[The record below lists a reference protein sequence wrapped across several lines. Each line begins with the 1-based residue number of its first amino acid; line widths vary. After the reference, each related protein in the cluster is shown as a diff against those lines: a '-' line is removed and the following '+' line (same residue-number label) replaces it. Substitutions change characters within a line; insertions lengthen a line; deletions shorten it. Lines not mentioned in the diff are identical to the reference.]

1 MVDKYSRYGYGN
13 SNGKKVNSKSLSLN
27 EEYEIREA
35 IQKLKQEKN
44 KNIQLK
50 KQNNELY
57 NEILILKSNI
67 RSQISIHQKSKGNNF
82 PSFETL
88 KNNINNF
95 LNINCLNF
103 FKNYLYE
110 EYQIEGV
117 VYFFKEIFKKCENK
131 VKNHFISLEEKI
143 EKKFKDINVKN
154 TLDCVLINS
163 FQVDWKRLLDNMVS
177 EIDYREIMT
186 EIQDALD
193 INEKNERV
201 NNEIIIFIIKTMEL
215 IFQCY
220 INQPKIKFDI
230 NRLGIKVKFN
240 ENKYESFFGDISI
253 NEKCHIILPSFYYY
267 NEIKKADE
275 KINKEK
281 VMKQNFFEK

>member
-110 EYQIEGV
+110 EYEIEGV

-163 FQVDWKRLLDNMVS
+163 FQVDWKRLLDNLVS

-253 NEKCHIILPSFYYY
+253 NEKSHIILPSFYYY
-267 NEIKKADE
+267 NEIKKSDE

>member
-13 SNGKKVNSKSLSLN
+13 SNGKKNNSKNLSLN
-27 EEYEIREA
+27 EENEIREA

-44 KNIQLK
+44 KNITLK

-67 RSQISIHQKSKGNNF
+67 RSQISIHQKSKGNSF

-110 EYQIEGV
+110 EYEIEGV
-117 VYFFKEIFKKCENK
+117 EYFFKEIFKNCENK

-143 EKKFKDINVKN
+143 EKKFKDINVKK

-163 FQVDWKRLLDNMVS
+163 FQVDWKRLLDNLIS
-177 EIDYREIMT
+177 EIDYIEIKN
-186 EIQDALD
+186 EIQKALE
-193 INEKNERV
+193 INEKDERV
-201 NNEIIIFIIKTMEL
+201 NKEIIIFIRKTMEL
-215 IFQCY
+215 FFQCY
-220 INQPKIKFDI
+220 INQPKINFDI
-230 NRLGIKVKFN
+230 DNLGIKVKFN
-240 ENKYESFFGDISI
+240 ENKHESFYGVISN
-253 NEKCHIILPSFYYY
+253 NEKCNIILPSFYYY
-267 NEIKKADE
+267 NEIKKIDE
-275 KINKEK
+275 RINKEK
-281 VMKQNFFEK
+281 VMKKNFFEK

>member
-1 MVDKYSRYGYGN
+1 MQ
-13 SNGKKVNSKSLSLN
+13 
-27 EEYEIREA
+27 EIREA

-110 EYQIEGV
+110 EY
-117 VYFFKEIFKKCENK
+117 
-131 VKNHFISLEEKI
+131 
-143 EKKFKDINVKN
+143 
-154 TLDCVLINS
+154 
-163 FQVDWKRLLDNMVS
+163 
-177 EIDYREIMT
+177 
-186 EIQDALD
+186 
-193 INEKNERV
+193 EKN
-201 NNEIIIFIIKTMEL
+201 
-215 IFQCY
+215 
-220 INQPKIKFDI
+220 
-230 NRLGIKVKFN
+230 
-240 ENKYESFFGDISI
+240 
-253 NEKCHIILPSFYYY
+253 Y
-267 NEIKKADE
+267 NMWYAGL
-275 KINKEK
+275 
-281 VMKQNFFEK
+281 FSS